1 MTAATKLGYEYLD
14 MEEAQYKESE
24 KEVMEKPGY
33 ALRLKNDAETV
44 RQRVEP
50 AKKVTLGRD
59 ETKQI
64 IMEVTKMQ
72 GEADVKLS
80 QIDYSKMKI

>member
-33 ALRLKNDAETV
+33 AQRLKNDAETV
-44 RQRVEP
+44 R
-50 AKKVTLGRD
+50 
-59 ETKQI
+59 
-64 IMEVTKMQ
+64 
-72 GEADVKLS
+72 
-80 QIDYSKMKI
+80 